1 MTQAY
6 HSHALVAKNGFDVT
20 SSRIHLPV
28 PVPEVWARGDIP
40 DGRAP
45 TTCSRPLAD
54 GLTDSGTPSTS
65 SPRSTGTPANPLKT
79 SYPAKCRCTLK
90 KPPVKPMVFSNSIE
104 QQKLFCLVSHH
115 SKAFLPLVRCNL
127 MLFSFSSARHR
138 RTPLSLAAAKASVD
152 VITRLLCRFGNV
164 WSSRKRRPG
173 KDCVTLTKDYS
184 GVRRHRSSSSRP
196 YR

>member
-1 MTQAY
+1 MQIRGLVHVHVAPRRRFSNEPFAVMMGSSCLLMAQAY

-79 SYPAKCRCTLK
+79 GYPAKCRCTLK
-90 KPPVKPMVFSNSIE
+90 KN
-104 QQKLFCLVSHH
+104 
-115 SKAFLPLVRCNL
+115 
-127 MLFSFSSARHR
+127 
-138 RTPLSLAAAKASVD
+138 
-152 VITRLLCRFGNV
+152 
-164 WSSRKRRPG
+164 
-173 KDCVTLTKDYS
+173 
-184 GVRRHRSSSSRP
+184 HRSSRWFLAIRLNSRSYFALCLIIRRRFFRLCVAILCFFLFLP
-196 YR
+196 QGIDELLCLWLPQRPPWT

>member
-1 MTQAY
+1 MAAFRLP
-6 HSHALVAKNGFDVT
+6 SHWN
-20 SSRIHLPV
+20 
-28 PVPEVWARGDIP
+28 PETYVDCLESERYARGRASRCQTIP
-40 DGRAP
+40 LTPPSYGRQLHAA
-45 TTCSRPLAD
+45 SSASGHMQDRIWVAR
-54 GLTDSGTPSTS
+54 LTS
-65 SPRSTGTPANPLKT
+65 TPANPLKT
-79 SYPAKCRCTLK
+79 GYPAKCRCTLK